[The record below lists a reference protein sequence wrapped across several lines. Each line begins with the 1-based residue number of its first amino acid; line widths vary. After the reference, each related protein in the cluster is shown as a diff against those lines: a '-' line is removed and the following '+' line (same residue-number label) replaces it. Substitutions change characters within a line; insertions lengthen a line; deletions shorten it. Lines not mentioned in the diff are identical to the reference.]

1 MKLFR
6 GSIFGII
13 MIDKWL
19 FKQVDNSALVV
30 FRVFFGLLITIE
42 AWGAIFTGW
51 IERTLIEPQ
60 FTFNFIGFDFLQ
72 PLPGNGMLWYYG
84 VMGVFGI
91 FVMLGFKYRLSMLAY
106 GLMWASVYLMQKS
119 SYNNHYYLLML
130 LCFIMVFLPA
140 HRWLSIDVWKNKALR
155 KISMPRWVWL
165 CIVGQLWIVFTY
177 AAIAKMYPDWLDGT
191 LPAILMKGKKDYWL
205 VGEFLQE
212 DWIRY
217 AIAYFGLFF
226 DLFIIPALLW
236 KRTRVPAFFAA
247 VFFHLFNSFIFHIGI
262 FPYLS
267 LAFSLFFFPSEK
279 INKWFLFRK
288 KPYYNKGEIIVP
300 EYKKPLVIILS
311 IWFVVQ
317 LALPLRHWFFEDNV
331 LWTEEGHRLSWRM
344 MLRSKSG
351 RSTFKV
357 VEKGTTDTIYVNKK
371 EYLSRKQL
379 RAINSKPDM
388 LWQFAQRL
396 EKEYEEQG
404 KEVEVYIDAKVGVN
418 GRPLRRLIDPK
429 VDMAA
434 EKWDHFRHHDWILPS
449 NLD

>member
-1 MKLFR
+1 MV
-6 GSIFGII
+6 
-13 MIDKWL
+13 DKWL

-42 AWGAIFTGW
+42 AWGGIWTGW

-60 FTFNFIGFDFLQ
+60 FTFNFIGFEFLQ

-91 FVMLGFKYRLSMLAY
+91 FVMLGFKYRMSMLVY

-140 HRWLSIDVWKNKALR
+140 HRWLSIDAWRNKKIR
-155 KISMPRWVWL
+155 KIAMPRWVWL
-165 CIVGQLWIVFTY
+165 FIVGQLWIVFTY
-177 AAIAKMYPDWLDGT
+177 AALAKLYPDWLDGT
-191 LPAILMKGKKDYWL
+191 LPAILMKSKEDYWL
-205 VGEFLQE
+205 VGEFLQQS
-212 DWIRY
+212 WVRY

-279 INKWFLFRK
+279 INQWFLFRR
-288 KPYYNKGEIIVP
+288 KPFYEAGEIIVP
-300 EYKKPLVIILS
+300 HYKKPLVAILGV
-311 IWFVVQ
+311 WFVVQ
-317 LALPLRHWFFEDNV
+317 IGLPLRHWFFEDNV

-357 VEKGTTDTIYVNKK
+357 VEKGTTDTIYVKK
-371 EYLSRKQL
+371 KDYLSRKQL
-379 RAINSKPDM
+379 RSVNSKPDM

-396 EKEYEEQG
+396 EKEYEEKG
-404 KEVEVYIDAKVGVN
+404 KDVEVYIDAKVGVN

-434 EKWDHFRHHDWILPS
+434 EKWYHFKHHDWILPS
-449 NLD
+449 KLD